1 MEEWADGLRHIRN
14 TIYKIRLRF
23 CWKATAIIVNRWDTP
38 AFCHRAEE
46 GRSLHCH
53 LRIKVGSPRHT
64 TSGVYTDYILLYGSH
79 KAFQVCGSRE
89 IAFWF
94 ETTWQFG
101 LCFHRVFQV
110 QLHPLY
116 VNMTTSDLKTL
127 ERASLLTPGHV
138 FGITGIRV
146 STGETMDYLS
156 LLDDSL
162 ICSSSQSPAFECARN
177 KTVSSID
184 F

>member
-89 IAFWF
+89 IEFWF
-94 ETTWQFG
+94 ETTWQFVCLSVFIVFFKFNCTLCMWTWLLRIWRHLGELACLLQDMYSG
-101 LCFHRVFQV
+101 LQESES
-110 QLHPLY
+110 QQEKQW
-116 VNMTTSDLKTL
+116 T
-127 ERASLLTPGHV
+127 
-138 FGITGIRV
+138 I
-146 STGETMDYLS
+146 YLS
-156 LLDDSL
+156 
-162 ICSSSQSPAFECARN
+162 
-177 KTVSSID
+177 
-184 F
+184 